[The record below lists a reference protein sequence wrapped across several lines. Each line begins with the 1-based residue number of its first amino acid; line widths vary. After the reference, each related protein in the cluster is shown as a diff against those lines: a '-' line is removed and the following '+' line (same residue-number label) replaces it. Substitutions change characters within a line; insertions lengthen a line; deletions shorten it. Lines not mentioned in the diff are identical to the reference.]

1 MPPSACPLCLTQKR
15 RRMSAPASNGPIAH
29 TAQVAALPL
38 TIGDDGSARVLLVT
52 SRDSKR
58 WVIPK
63 GWPMKG
69 RSARDAA
76 AQEALEEAGIVG
88 RTSDNPIGTYLYLKR
103 RDRQVAVCRVDVYV
117 LVVEKQL
124 KNWPEKGQRRA
135 LWLTPQEAAG
145 LVDEPGLIG
154 ILRSFA

>member
-1 MPPSACPLCLTQKR
+1 
-15 RRMSAPASNGPIAH
+15 MSAIASIGPITH
-29 TAQVAALPL
+29 MAQVAALPL
-38 TIGDDGSARVLLVT
+38 AVGDDGNARVLLVT

-88 RTSDNPIGTYLYLKR
+88 RTSDSPIGTYLYLKR
-103 RDRQVAVCRVDVYV
+103 RDRLVDICRVDVYV
-117 LVVEKQL
+117 LMVERQL
-124 KNWPEKGQRRA
+124 KNWREKGQRQVR
-135 LWLTPQEAAG
+135 WLTPHEAAG

-154 ILRSFA
+154 ILRRLAQT

>member
-1 MPPSACPLCLTQKR
+1 
-15 RRMSAPASNGPIAH
+15 MSAIASIGPIAH
-29 TAQVAALPL
+29 MAQVAALPL
-38 TIGDDGSARVLLVT
+38 AVGDDGNARVLLVT

-88 RTSDNPIGTYLYLKR
+88 RTSDSPIGTYLYLKR
-103 RDRQVAVCRVDVYV
+103 RDRQVDICRVDVYV
-117 LVVEKQL
+117 LMVERQL
-124 KNWPEKGQRRA
+124 KNWREKGQRQVR
-135 LWLTPQEAAG
+135 WLTPHEAAG

-154 ILRSFA
+154 ILRRLAQT

>member
-1 MPPSACPLCLTQKR
+1 M
-15 RRMSAPASNGPIAH
+15 
-29 TAQVAALPL
+29 AQVAALPL
-38 TIGDDGSARVLLVT
+38 AIGDDGCAKVLLVT
-52 SRDSKR
+52 SRNSKR

-69 RSARDAA
+69 GSARDAA

-103 RDRQVAVCRVDVYV
+103 RNRQIAICRVDVYV
-117 LVVEKQL
+117 LMVERQL
-124 KNWPEKGQRRA
+124 KNWPEKGQRQVR
-135 LWLTPQEAAG
+135 WLTPHEAAG

-154 ILRSFA
+154 ILRDLA